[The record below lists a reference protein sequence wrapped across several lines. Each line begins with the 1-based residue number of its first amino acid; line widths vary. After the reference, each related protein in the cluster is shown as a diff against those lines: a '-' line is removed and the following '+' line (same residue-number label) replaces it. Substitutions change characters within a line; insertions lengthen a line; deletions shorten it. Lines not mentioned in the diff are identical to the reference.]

1 MVKVQRKYRI
11 RRFIITFVLKYLYMD
26 RSSLIIAPIIGE
38 MEDFKRLFGESL
50 SSSNL
55 LLQQVIAHIRQKNG
69 KMMRPMLVLLA
80 AKLLDEVKPATLHAA
95 ASLELLHTASLVHD
109 DVVDDSTERRG
120 QLSVNAL
127 FNNKVA
133 VLAGDYLL
141 ATALV
146 QAGLTRSLGI
156 VDLISALGRELAEGE
171 LLQLSN
177 VRNEKFSEEVYF
189 EVIHKKTA
197 ALFAACTKA
206 GALSVGADA
215 EKTEFLR
222 RFGEYIGLCFQIR
235 DDIFDYYESKEIG
248 KPTGNDMLEG
258 KLTLPV
264 LYALNSTCDEEA
276 SALAVRVKAGKATA
290 DEIARLIT
298 FAKQHGGI
306 EYAIQKMDNYRDKA
320 LELLSFAPANDAT
333 DALAAY
339 INYVV
344 EREK

>member
-1 MVKVQRKYRI
+1 
-11 RRFIITFVLKYLYMD
+11 MD

-38 MEDFKRLFGESL
+38 MEDFKQLFGESL

-80 AKLLDEVKPATLHAA
+80 AKLLGGVRPSTLHAA

-109 DVVDDSTERRG
+109 DVVDESTERRG
-120 QLSVNAL
+120 QLSVNAIY
-127 FNNKVA
+127 NNKVA
-133 VLAGDYLL
+133 VLTGDYLL

-146 QAGLTRSLGI
+146 QAGLTRNLGI
-156 VDLISALGRELAEGE
+156 IDLISALGRELADGE

-177 VRNEKFSEEVYF
+177 VSNVHFSEDVYF

-235 DDIFDYYESKEIG
+235 DDIFDYYESKEVG

-264 LYALNSTCDEEA
+264 LHALNSTHDAEA
-276 SALAVRVKAGKATA
+276 SALALRVKSGKATP
-290 DEIARLIT
+290 DEIGRLIA
-298 FAKQHGGI
+298 FAKQQGGI
-306 EYAIQKMDNYRDKA
+306 EYAIRTMDDYRDKA
-320 LELLSFAPANDAT
+320 LDLLSFVPDNEVK

>member
-1 MVKVQRKYRI
+1 MA
-11 RRFIITFVLKYLYMD
+11 

-38 MEDFKRLFGESL
+38 MEDFKHLFGESL

-55 LLQQVIAHIRQKNG
+55 LLQQVIMHIRQKNG

-80 AKLLDEVKPATLHAA
+80 AKLLGGVRPATLHAA

-109 DVVDDSTERRG
+109 DVVDESTERRG
-120 QLSVNAL
+120 QLSVNAI

-146 QAGLTRSLGI
+146 QAGLTRNLGI
-156 VDLISALGRELAEGE
+156 IDLISSLGRELAEGE

-177 VRNEKFSEEVYF
+177 VSNEQFSEDVYF
-189 EVIHKKTA
+189 EVIRKKTA

-235 DDIFDYYESKEIG
+235 DDIFDYYESKEVG

-258 KLTLPV
+258 KLTLPA
-264 LYALNSTCDEEA
+264 LYALNSTHDKEA
-276 SALAVRVKAGKATA
+276 AEIALRVKSGKATS
-290 DEIARLIT
+290 DEIGRLIA
-298 FAKQHGGI
+298 FAKRQGGI
-306 EYAIQKMDNYRDKA
+306 EYAIRAMDEYRNKA
-320 LELLSFAPANDAT
+320 LDLLSFVPDDEVK

>member
-1 MVKVQRKYRI
+1 
-11 RRFIITFVLKYLYMD
+11 MD

-38 MEDFKRLFGESL
+38 MEDFKHLFGESL

-55 LLQQVIAHIRQKNG
+55 LLQQVIMHIRQKNG

-80 AKLLDEVKPATLHAA
+80 AKLLGGVRPATLHAA

-109 DVVDDSTERRG
+109 DVVDESTERRG
-120 QLSVNAL
+120 QLSVNAI

-146 QAGLTRSLGI
+146 QAGLTRNLGI
-156 VDLISALGRELAEGE
+156 IDLISSLGRELAEGE

-177 VRNEKFSEEVYF
+177 VSNEQFSEDVYF
-189 EVIHKKTA
+189 EVIRKKTA

-235 DDIFDYYESKEIG
+235 DDIFDYYESKEVG

-258 KLTLPV
+258 KLTLPA
-264 LYALNSTCDEEA
+264 LYALNSTHDKEA
-276 SALAVRVKAGKATA
+276 AEIALRVKSGKATS
-290 DEIARLIT
+290 DEIGRLIA
-298 FAKQHGGI
+298 FAKRQGGI
-306 EYAIQKMDNYRDKA
+306 EYAIRAMDEYRNKA
-320 LELLSFAPANDAT
+320 LDLLSFVPDDEVK

>member
-1 MVKVQRKYRI
+1 
-11 RRFIITFVLKYLYMD
+11 MD

-38 MEDFKRLFGESL
+38 MEDFKHLFGESL

-55 LLQQVIAHIRQKNG
+55 LLQQVIMHIRQKNG

-80 AKLLDEVKPATLHAA
+80 AKLLGGVRPATLHAA

-109 DVVDDSTERRG
+109 DVVDESTERRG
-120 QLSVNAL
+120 QLSVNAI

-146 QAGLTRSLGI
+146 QAGLTRNLGI
-156 VDLISALGRELAEGE
+156 IDLISSLGRELAEGE

-177 VRNEKFSEEVYF
+177 VSNEQFSEDVYF
-189 EVIHKKTA
+189 EVIRKKTA

-235 DDIFDYYESKEIG
+235 DDIFDYYESKEVG

-258 KLTLPV
+258 KLTLPA
-264 LYALNSTCDEEA
+264 LYALNSTHDKEA
-276 SALAVRVKAGKATA
+276 AEIALRVKSGKATS
-290 DEIARLIT
+290 DEIGRLIA

-306 EYAIQKMDNYRDKA
+306 EYAVRTMNDQRDKA
-320 LELLSFAPANDAT
+320 LELLSFVPANEVT